1 MTRKTT
7 QQVAKEL
14 LDKHGLTLIQEYTR
28 AHDNIS
34 FLCVNGHA
42 NTTAATNVLQRGYK
56 CKQCIEGRKIVPK
69 LIWTGELLQEVIEL
83 VRAAISIKDIAV
95 KYNTTEK
102 AITSKLNIEGI
113 KFSDRHKSSLSVESR
128 LIDILLSQ
136 DRELVEFPKRI
147 LSDIYV
153 KVRCANNHVH
163 EQLVSNIVY
172 QSNNCPTC
180 ARSLGISRGEL
191 ELLDFIKGE
200 YTGWIETNDRTVLD
214 GKELDIVLPDM
225 SLALEFNGTYWHQYS
240 DKKPV
245 NYHKDKTDKAEAN
258 DYQLIHISDYLWATK
273 QDIVKSRIKQLLHLS
288 EKIPARKTEIRQ
300 VQFPREFLETNHLQG
315 AGSPTST
322 NYALYY
328 KDEIVAVMT
337 FGKPR
342 FTSNQEWELVRF
354 ATKQGI
360 SVQGGA
366 SKLFKHFVKQ
376 NNPESVVSYASRD
389 FSKGNL
395 YTTLGFIHSHN
406 SDPGYSYYKQ
416 LKKISRYQAQKHKLE
431 ALLPLFDPKL
441 SESENM
447 TLNGYYKVYDSGNMV
462 FTWVP

>member
-1 MTRKTT
+1 MTKKTT

-34 FLCVNGHA
+34 FLCINGHT
-42 NTTAATNVLQRGYK
+42 NTTTATNVLQRGYK

-69 LIWTGELLQEVIEL
+69 LIWTNEFLQEIIEL
-83 VRAAISIKDIAV
+83 VQAGISIKDIAI

-102 AITSKLNIEGI
+102 AITSKLNVEGI
-113 KFSDRHKSSLSVESR
+113 KFSDRHKSSLSIESR

-180 ARSLGISRGEL
+180 ARSLNVSKGEL
-191 ELLDFIKGE
+191 ELLDFIKGK
-200 YTGWIETNDRTVLD
+200 YTGWVETNDRTILE

-225 SLALEFNGTYWHQYS
+225 SLAFEFNGTYWHQEE
-240 DKKPV
+240 KTHAH
-245 NYHKDKTDKAEAN
+245 YHKDKTDKAEAN
-258 DYQLIHISDYLWATK
+258 NYQLIHISDYLWATK
-273 QDIVKSRIKQLLHLS
+273 QDIVKSRIKQLLHSS
-288 EKIPARKTEIRQ
+288 EKIPARKTVIKQ
-300 VQFPREFLETNHLQG
+300 ISFPREFLETNHLQG

-328 KDEIVAVMT
+328 NDEIVAVMT

-342 FTSNQEWELVRF
+342 FTSNQEWELVRY
-354 ATKQGI
+354 ATKCGTT
-360 SVQGGA
+360 VQGGA
-366 SKLFKHFVKQ
+366 SKLFKHFVEK
-376 NNPESVVSYASRD
+376 NSPNSIVSYAARD
-389 FSKGNL
+389 FSKGAL
-395 YTTLGFIHSHN
+395 YTTLGFRHQHN
-406 SDPGYSYYKQ
+406 SEPGYAYYKQ
-416 LKKISRYQAQKHKLE
+416 LNKISRYQAQKHKLE
-431 ALLPLFDPKL
+431 KLLPLYDPKL

-447 TLNGYYKVYDSGNMV
+447 ALNGYYKVYDSGNMV
-462 FTWVP
+462 FTWAP

>member
-1 MTRKTT
+1 M
-7 QQVAKEL
+7 
-14 LDKHGLTLIQEYTR
+14 
-28 AHDNIS
+28 S
-34 FLCVNGHA
+34 
-42 NTTAATNVLQRGYK
+42 
-56 CKQCIEGRKIVPK
+56 K
-69 LIWTGELLQEVIEL
+69 LSWTYQFLQEVREL
-83 VRAAISIKDIAV
+83 VQAGVSIKDIAT

-113 KFSDRHKSSLSVESR
+113 KFSDRHKSHLSVESR

-136 DRELVEFPKRI
+136 DRELVEFPERI
-147 LSDIYV
+147 LSDVYV
-153 KVRCANNHVH
+153 KVRCTKGHIH

-172 QSNNCPTC
+172 QENNCQTC
-180 ARSLGISRGEL
+180 TRSLGISKGEL
-191 ELLDFIKGE
+191 ELLEFIRGE
-200 YTGWIETNDRTVLD
+200 YTGWIETNERTILE

-225 SLALEFNGTYWHQYS
+225 SLAFEFNGTYWHQYS
-240 DKKPV
+240 DKKPI

-273 QDIVKSRIKQLLHLS
+273 QDIVKSRIKQLLHS
-288 EKIPARKTEIRQ
+288 SIKIPARKTIIKQ
-300 VQFPREFLETNHLQG
+300 IQFPREFLETNHLQG

-366 SKLFKHFVKQ
+366 SKLFKYFVKQ
-376 NNPESVVSYASRD
+376 NNPISIVSYASRD
-389 FSKGNL
+389 FSRGNL
-395 YTTLGFIHSHN
+395 YTALGFKHSHN
-406 SDPGYSYYKQ
+406 
-416 LKKISRYQAQKHKLE
+416 
-431 ALLPLFDPKL
+431 
-441 SESENM
+441 
-447 TLNGYYKVYDSGNMV
+447 
-462 FTWVP
+462 